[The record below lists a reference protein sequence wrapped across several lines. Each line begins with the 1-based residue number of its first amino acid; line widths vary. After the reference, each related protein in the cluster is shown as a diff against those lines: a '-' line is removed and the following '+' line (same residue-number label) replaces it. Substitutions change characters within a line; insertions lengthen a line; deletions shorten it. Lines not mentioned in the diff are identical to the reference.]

1 MECLVESDQW
11 RALVIAVEA
20 DDRIGLNLN
29 EAKSTNLFLV
39 LPNDLKLFKVIT
51 YYMSSTYNSRYSVI
65 TKDLIRNVVVP
76 SKEKTPAPI
85 CISKS
90 TIDSVRQKSKVRT
103 RQAIQK
109 EFEDARIGAENAL
122 AAAAQRK
129 LKFEEIDLRKQ
140 VKYSMYTLS
149 SLFYRKMLS

>member
-1 MECLVESDQW
+1 M
-11 RALVIAVEA
+11 
-20 DDRIGLNLN
+20 
-29 EAKSTNLFLV
+29 
-39 LPNDLKLFKVIT
+39 
-51 YYMSSTYNSRYSVI
+51 I

-76 SKEKTPAPI
+76 SKSKTPAPI

-103 RQAIQK
+103 RQEIQT
-109 EFEDARIGAENAL
+109 ETEDARNDAENAL

-140 VKYSMYTLS
+140 VTL
-149 SLFYRKMLS
+149 